1 MYVRNSS
8 EALERVREIRKINC
22 SDDEKSEMMDALLPF
37 DYYSKGVNP
46 GWVGV
51 IPAINVCENIYEVA
65 KIYKGLSLSN
75 SKALEWFSEIS
86 IQMHGVMT
94 GLESHS
100 ESGNV
105 EETLTRIV
113 HLWVK
118 SSTQWIVQLVYLAC
132 FDKAATVAW
141 ILLEGLYGMQKTWSF
156 MAPVYKQTLE
166 YIHKE
171 LIEALAMFTAME
183 KNPMQIV
190 YVSALDKL
198 QELDSNNNDL
208 RKYRDEACRTSYLDY
223 YRKSIQELSAN

>member
-1 MYVRNSS
+1 
-8 EALERVREIRKINC
+8 
-22 SDDEKSEMMDALLPF
+22 
-37 DYYSKGVNP
+37 
-46 GWVGV
+46 
-51 IPAINVCENIYEVA
+51 
-65 KIYKGLSLSN
+65 
-75 SKALEWFSEIS
+75 
-86 IQMHGVMT
+86 
-94 GLESHS
+94 
-100 ESGNV
+100 
-105 EETLTRIV
+105 
-113 HLWVK
+113 
-118 SSTQWIVQLVYLAC
+118 
-132 FDKAATVAW
+132 
-141 ILLEGLYGMQKTWSF
+141 MQKTWSF

>member
-1 MYVRNSS
+1 M
-8 EALERVREIRKINC
+8 
-22 SDDEKSEMMDALLPF
+22 
-37 DYYSKGVNP
+37 
-46 GWVGV
+46 

-65 KIYKGLSLSN
+65 NIYKDLSLSN
-75 SKALEWFSEIS
+75 SKALEWFAEIS
-86 IQMHGVMT
+86 IQMYGVMT

-141 ILLEGLYGMQKTWSF
+141 ILLKGLYGMQKTWSF

-190 YVSALDKL
+190 YISALDKL

-223 YRKSIQELSAN
+223 YRKSIQELSANSK

>member
-1 MYVRNSS
+1 M
-8 EALERVREIRKINC
+8 
-22 SDDEKSEMMDALLPF
+22 
-37 DYYSKGVNP
+37 
-46 GWVGV
+46 

-65 KIYKGLSLSN
+65 NIYKDLSLSN
-75 SKALEWFSEIS
+75 SKALEWFAEIS
-86 IQMHGVMT
+86 IQMYGVMT

-118 SSTQWIVQLVYLAC
+118 SSTQWIVQLVYLVC

-223 YRKSIQELSAN
+223 YRKSIQELSANSK